1 MLYLLKV
8 IMQASADEFSVGEIV
23 VPAVAW
29 MIAFQAAVVA
39 FVKICGIEV
48 VDFRNKEDRPKFF
61 ENE

>member
-1 MLYLLKV
+1 
-8 IMQASADEFSVGEIV
+8 MQASADEFSVGEIV

-48 VDFRNKEDRPKFF
+48 VDFRNKEDRPKFI